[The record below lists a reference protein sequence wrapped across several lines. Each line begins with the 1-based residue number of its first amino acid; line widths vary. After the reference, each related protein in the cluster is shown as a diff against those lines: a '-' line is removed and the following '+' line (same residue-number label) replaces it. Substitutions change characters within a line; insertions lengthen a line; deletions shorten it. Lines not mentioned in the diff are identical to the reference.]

1 MKNMVKIM
9 ILILIGFVTIT
20 IITLNKREDNI
31 PIENKTENKIEAQNI
46 TIKDEENLEEQ
57 EVEDEGFELQG
68 EIAYEGGKAQ
78 SWNLQ
83 TTGEPKLT
91 YVSQIDNR
99 WKNYPYTVTNNKS
112 QTIGKSGC
120 GVATAAMVIDSIVG
134 NVSVTELADVF
145 VKHGYR
151 SPNNGTY
158 WSANRAIADEFNIK
172 YQETSNFS
180 VMLEKLKNNNYII
193 ASVGNGLFTTGG
205 HYIMIYG
212 IDGNNLKIYDPYLY
226 SGKFETSTRKGKA
239 SVSGDT
245 VYCSIDN
252 FKNYANYKRFFCY
265 KYDFKSNE
273 NQTNNNVTNY
283 TRYVKVSSRLNIR
296 NGASTK
302 NKIVG
307 KLNNG
312 EKVTVYETKGNWSR
326 IGDNKWVSSDY
337 LVDGKVS
344 TNKGTVG
351 QYKRLKSKTYLYSKS
366 NLSGKKYTYLATTQ
380 VKIIKNISSNVDYVY
395 VVKTG
400 RYAYI
405 RTNAYK

>member
-1 MKNMVKIM
+1 MKNMEKIM
-9 ILILIGFVTIT
+9 ILILIGFVTI
-20 IITLNKREDNI
+20 ITLNKREDYI
-31 PIENKTENKIEAQNI
+31 PIENKTENKIEAQDI
-46 TIKDEENLEEQ
+46 TIKDEESLEEQ

-112 QTIGKSGC
+112 QTIVKSGC
-120 GVATAAMVIDSIVG
+120 GIATAAMVIDSIVG

-145 VKHGYR
+145 VKYGYR

-158 WSANRAIADEFNIK
+158 WSANRAIADEFNIE

-226 SGKFETSTRKGKA
+226 SGKFETSTRRGKA

-252 FKNYANYKRFFCY
+252 FKNYANYKRFFFY
-265 KYDFKSNE
+265 KYDLKLSA
-273 NQTNNNVTNY
+273 NQTNNNLTSY

-312 EKVTVYETKGNWSR
+312 EEVTIYETKGNWSR

-337 LVDGKVS
+337 LVERRVS

-366 NLSGKKYTYLATTQ
+366 NLSGKKYTYLAKTQ
-380 VKIIKNISSNVDYVY
+380 VKIIKNISRNVDYVY

-405 RTNAYK
+405 RTSAYK

>member
-366 NLSGKKYTYLATTQ
+366 NLSGKKYTYLAKTQ